1 MNLDDFLDD
10 ILSRPPRSVKDMNI
24 KDIAARV
31 LSEVELI
38 PQFASGGLARI
49 LEV

>member
-1 MNLDDFLDD
+1 
-10 ILSRPPRSVKDMNI
+10 MNI

-38 PQFASGGLARI
+38 PQFAKGGLARI
-49 LEV
+49 LDI